1 MKRNIPL
8 VIILTVIIFLT
19 FASCDIQNA
28 FVNDNVGV
36 GSVYIRVNNAISRDL
51 LKPAIDLLIDHYSIS
66 GVGPDG
72 RNLSEIDIE
81 GQAKRIDDLFA
92 GRWTFTILGKNSE
105 DYVLGSSVVS
115 VDVIADDVVT
125 SNVNVTLLEGSGIL
139 SLDLSWPEGYVIN
152 PIVNGVIENS
162 VGVQTT
168 FEMDITNNA
177 ATYTN
182 VLEQGYYTL
191 SLQFFDGTDLL
202 WGTTKTVLIMK
213 GQTTAG
219 AEALEVGSLDIITGD
234 LSMVINQS
242 ITPDYSVQI
251 NGIQRIY
258 PGTDIELEASITYA
272 PTYSTHEFSYEWY
285 INGSKIS
292 TASTNRL
299 NIGQDLPLG
308 EHNLSVIAK
317 AGQMKN
323 SSSAILSVEYI
334 PNDIG
339 PAGGRILYFDEDN
352 VFDWTYIETAF
363 TGSVTSI
370 GSLPIASWGSSG
382 TLIGGT
388 QTGIGTGKANTELIL
403 AVLQNR
409 GETGKAAQIA
419 NDYSVTVNGVI
430 YEDWFLPA
438 RDELIIAQNICFPT
452 VYNGSLYSSSEYNAT
467 RVYMNGTNSNTLYDK
482 QGDHLKIVL
491 PIRYF

>member
-8 VIILTVIIFLT
+8 VIILTVINFLT

-51 LKPAIDLLIDHYSIS
+51 LKPTIDLLIDHYSIS
-66 GVGPDG
+66 GVGPDD
-72 RNLSEIDIE
+72 RFFSEIDIE
-81 GQAKRIDDLFA
+81 GQAKRIDDLYA

-162 VGVQTT
+162 AGVQTS
-168 FEMDITNNA
+168 FAMDITNNA
-177 ATYTN
+177 ATYTK

-191 SLQFFDGTDLL
+191 SLQFSDGADLL

-219 AEALEVGSLDIITGD
+219 AEALEVGALDIITGD
-234 LSMVINQS
+234 LAMVINQS
-242 ITPDYSVQI
+242 ITPDYTVQI

-258 PGTDIELEASITYA
+258 PGSDIELEATIIYA

-308 EHNLSVIAK
+308 EHNLSVIAM

-323 SSSAILSVEYI
+323 SSSAVLSVKYL
-334 PNDIG
+334 PKDIG
-339 PAGGRILYFDEDN
+339 PAGGYITYVDEDN
-352 VFDWTYIETAF
+352 IFDWNYIEIAF
-363 TGSVTSI
+363 LP
-370 GSLPIASWGSSG
+370 SLTDSPKASWGSSG
-382 TLIGGT
+382 NYIGGT

-409 GETGKAAQIA
+409 GETGKAAQVA
-419 NDYSVTVNGVI
+419 NNYSVTVNDVV
-430 YEDWFLPA
+430 YDDWFLPS
-438 RDELIIAQNICFPT
+438 RNELNAAIYYKL
-452 VYNGSLYSSSEYNAT
+452 VNGYGTIYSSSEVDADYVQMDPS
-467 RVYMNGTNSNTLYDK
+467 RYDSITQK
-482 QGDHLKIVL
+482 RKEDNVPYSVL

>member
-8 VIILTVIIFLT
+8 VIILTVINFLT

-51 LKPAIDLLIDHYSIS
+51 LKPKIDLLIDHYSIS
-66 GVGPDG
+66 GVGPDD
-72 RNLSEIDIE
+72 RFFSEIDIE
-81 GQAKRIDDLFA
+81 GQAKRIDDLYA

-323 SSSAILSVEYI
+323 SSSAILSVKYL
-334 PNDIG
+334 PKDRG
-339 PAGGRILYFDEDN
+339 PAGGLIVYVDEAN
-352 VFDWTYIETAF
+352 SFDWKYIETAYAYSPS
-363 TGSVTSI
+363 TTEY
-370 GSLPIASWGSSG
+370 PKANWGSAG
-382 TLIGGT
+382 NLIGGT
-388 QTGIGTGKANTELIL
+388 QTGLGTGKANTELIL

-409 GETGKAAQIA
+409 GETGKAAQVA
-419 NDYSVTVNGVI
+419 SDYSVTMNDVV
-430 YEDWFLPA
+430 YDDWFLPS
-438 RDELIIAQNICFPT
+438 RDELVTALDCYSGP
-452 VYNGSLYSSSEYNAT
+452 VDGSMYSSTEVDADY
-467 RVYMNGTNSNTLYDK
+467 VYADAIRNSRTKERKEDNVPYR
-482 QGDHLKIVL
+482 VL